1 MWDRHQMKL
10 HEQADESNKFMNTGM
25 GGGGGCGERD
35 EEHRAEKMSGTKD
48 RIVHAE

>member
-25 GGGGGCGERD
+25 GGGGGAER
-35 EEHRAEKMSGTKD
+35 EMRNIEQKRCQALRTE
-48 RIVHAE
+48 